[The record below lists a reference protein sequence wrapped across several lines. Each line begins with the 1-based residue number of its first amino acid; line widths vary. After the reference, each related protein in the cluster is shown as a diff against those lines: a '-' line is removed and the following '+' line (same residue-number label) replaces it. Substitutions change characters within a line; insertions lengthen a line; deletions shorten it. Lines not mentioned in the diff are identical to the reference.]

1 MRLFA
6 LSRTTLTACFL
17 LLTLGSATLHAAESS
32 ANLNDSAPASLTQTP
47 VVQSDNPVDSLFVE
61 LLRERDPKRAR
72 QIADRIGAQ
81 WSDSGS
87 ATGNLLMQ
95 WASEAIAKKKNGLA
109 LDLLDQVTV
118 LWPEYVEGWNRR
130 ATLHYIMDDYAKSMI
145 DINRV
150 LALEPRHFGALA
162 GMAAILERSGKDD
175 LALQAW
181 EQILTVFPT
190 NRQAQTKVGE
200 LADKLTGRRT

>member
-6 LSRTTLTACFL
+6 LSRTALAVSCL
-17 LLTLGSATLHAAESS
+17 LLSLRSTTLYADESS
-32 ANLNDSAPASLTQTP
+32 SKPDNNSSASLTTP
-47 VVQSDNPVDSLFVE
+47 PDAQSDNSIDSLFAK
-61 LLRERDPKRAR
+61 LLRERDPKQAR
-72 QIADRIGAQ
+72 QLADRIATK

-95 WASEAIAKKKNGLA
+95 WASEAMTKKKNGLA

-118 LWPEYVEGWNRR
+118 LWPEYAEGWNRR
-130 ATLHYIMDDYAKSMI
+130 ATLHYIMDDYSKSMI

-162 GMAAILERSGKDD
+162 GMAAILERSGKDE
-175 LALQAW
+175 LALQTW